1 MTIVLLNVQ
10 QLRNNMLALKEQGY
24 EVIGTTLEL
33 IDNKEKRSIDK
44 GYVVLLGIRV
54 DDNESDIDYIVKKVK
69 NLRIFEDENY
79 KLNLSIDDVSGSILL
94 ISQFTLYGDTRK
106 GNRPSFVDAMKGEEA
121 EKLYNKFIS
130 KLKETNIPFKT
141 GEFGTDMKV
150 SLVNDGPTTIIIDSK
165 EK

>member
-1 MTIVLLNVQ
+1 MKVVVQKCLNASV
-10 QLRNNMLALKEQGY
+10 
-24 EVIGTTLEL
+24 L
-33 IDNKEKRSIDK
+33 IDNREKRSIDK

>member
-1 MTIVLLNVQ
+1 MKVVIQKCLNASVLI
-10 QLRNNMLALKEQGY
+10 E
-24 EVIGTTLEL
+24 
-33 IDNKEKRSIDK
+33 NKEKRSIEK
-44 GYVVLLGIRV
+44 GFVILLRIRA
-54 DDNESDIDYIVKKVK
+54 DDDENDIDYIIKKVK
-69 NLRIFEDENY
+69 NLRIFEDEND
-79 KLNLSIDDVSGSILL
+79 KLNLSLNDVSGSILL
-94 ISQFTLYGDTRK
+94 ISQFTLYADTKK

-121 EKLYNKFIS
+121 EKLYNSFIS

>member
-1 MTIVLLNVQ
+1 MKVVVQKCLNASV
-10 QLRNNMLALKEQGY
+10 
-24 EVIGTTLEL
+24 L

-121 EKLYNKFIS
+121 EKLYNSFIS

>member
-1 MTIVLLNVQ
+1 MKVVVQKCLNASV
-10 QLRNNMLALKEQGY
+10 
-24 EVIGTTLEL
+24 L
-33 IDNKEKRSIDK
+33 IDNKEKRSIEK
-44 GYVVLLGIRV
+44 GFVILLGIRV

-69 NLRIFEDENY
+69 NLRIFEDVNY

>member
-1 MTIVLLNVQ
+1 MKVVVQKCLNASV
-10 QLRNNMLALKEQGY
+10 
-24 EVIGTTLEL
+24 L